1 MATKS
6 RLAPVVARPSPSGS
20 TTLDPVVT
28 KLTTLG
34 LEYPASALPDLLE
47 QAAREDLSPL
57 AFLDLLLTSQLER
70 KDERRITTMLKLS
83 GLPPGKTLEDFD
95 WGFQP
100 KADRRQLDALATCQY
115 LRDKTNILFLGP
127 PGVGKSHLA
136 AGLGVKAIKN
146 GFSVAHFVLDELMH
160 VLKADAATPPARL
173 RARRYFNC
181 GLLIIDEIGFRPLDR
196 VEANLFFRLVPT
208 RYERGSILLTSN
220 KHVRDW
226 PEIFADDEILTTA
239 ILDRLLHHV
248 AVVHIDG
255 QSYRLRE
262 LGALLSPNREGPRAT
277 ESRPS

>member
-1 MATKS
+1 MMATKS
-6 RLAPVVARPSPSGS
+6 RLAPPILPRVGPSGS

-100 KADRRQLDALATCQY
+100 KADRRQLDTLATCQY

-127 PGVGKSHLA
+127 PE
-136 AGLGVKAIKN
+136 
-146 GFSVAHFVLDELMH
+146 VATYYDTSLC
-160 VLKADAATPPARL
+160 RWWS
-173 RARRYFNC
+173 
-181 GLLIIDEIGFRPLDR
+181 
-196 VEANLFFRLVPT
+196 
-208 RYERGSILLTSN
+208 ER
-220 KHVRDW
+220 
-226 PEIFADDEILTTA
+226 
-239 ILDRLLHHV
+239 
-248 AVVHIDG
+248 
-255 QSYRLRE
+255 
-262 LGALLSPNREGPRAT
+262 
-277 ESRPS
+277 